1 MNFRFNQEQQKDKSL
16 TESPWSSSNKLEC
29 STNGVNNIKKV
40 LKDKKVQLY
49 DKWDS
54 NIKL

>member
-16 TESPWSSSNKLEC
+16 IESSWNSSNKLEC
-29 STNGVNNIKKV
+29 STNGVNNVKKV
-40 LKDKKVQLY
+40 LKDKKVQIY